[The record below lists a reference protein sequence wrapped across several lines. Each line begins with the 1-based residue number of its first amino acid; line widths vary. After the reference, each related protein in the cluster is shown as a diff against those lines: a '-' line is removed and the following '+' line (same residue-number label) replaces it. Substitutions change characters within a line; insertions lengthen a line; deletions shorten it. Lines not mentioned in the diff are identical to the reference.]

1 MAMKTGLEIPP
12 EMRAFAEKSVGEARK
27 AFETYMDAATKAF
40 GTVEQSAQTM
50 QANARGL
57 GRKAIGF
64 AEENVSATL
73 DFAQKLV
80 QAKDAEEVMRLS
92 LMPVGSGENSRDGRD
107 LWIFARN
114 TAVHFFPVPNAGT
127 LAVTSVLPFF
137 STDTSVVVSSQASL

>member
-1 MAMKTGLEIPP
+1 MVITR
-12 EMRAFAEKSVGEARK
+12 MRAFAEKSVGEARK

-80 QAKDAEEVMRLS
+80 QAKDAEEVMRLQTEFTQAQMKVLS
-92 LMPVGSGENSRDGRD
+92 EQTKALSD
-107 LWIFARN
+107 
-114 TAVHFFPVPNAGT
+114 NAT
-127 LAVTSVLPFF
+127 
-137 STDTSVVVSSQASL
+137 QAGKSAFEAMKPKA